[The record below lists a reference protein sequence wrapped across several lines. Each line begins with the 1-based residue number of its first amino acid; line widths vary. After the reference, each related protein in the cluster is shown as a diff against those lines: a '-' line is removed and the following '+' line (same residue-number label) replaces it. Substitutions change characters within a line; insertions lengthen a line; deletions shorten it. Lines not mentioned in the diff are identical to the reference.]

1 MKSKEEVIYSMCLTY
16 RPDYEIRKNIDDPP
30 WILGMTETEA
40 KMLYKVMEALY
51 NDDIEPLLKRKLNRK
66 NLFGEDNAPRRRKR
80 KTKS

>member
-1 MKSKEEVIYSMCLTY
+1 MKSKEEVIYSMCVLY
-16 RPDYEIRKNIDDPP
+16 RPDYDIRKNEGDPS
-30 WILGMTETEA
+30 WILGMTDVEA
-40 KMLYKVMEALY
+40 KMLYKIMESLY

>member
-16 RPDYEIRKNIDDPP
+16 RPDYEIRKEPNDPS
-30 WILGMTETEA
+30 WITGMTEYEA
-40 KMLYKVMEALY
+40 KMLYKTMEALY

-66 NLFGEDNAPRRRKR
+66 NLFGEENAPRRRKR

>member
-1 MKSKEEVIYSMCLTY
+1 MKSKEEVIYSMCVLY
-16 RPDYEIRKNIDDPP
+16 RPDYDIRKNEGDPS
-30 WILGMTETEA
+30 WILGMTEMEA
-40 KMLYKVMEALY
+40 KMLYKIMEALY